1 MPSRRAVLA
10 GVAGGTVGALTGCV
24 STAGSSVKP
33 GTDSNTDWPMFGADR
48 MRSGYVP
55 SAAVPRSAP
64 GERFTASLKGTPI
77 GQPIVA
83 GGTVLQSTWYGI
95 EAFDAASGESLWR
108 FRDEEPEDTAVQ
120 YQPPAVHDGVAY
132 VGTESGL
139 VALDAG
145 SGEVRWRVETDSR
158 VSAPPVAGYDWNQLY
173 VGTIEGTLLDVALE
187 GGGSDPPGTV
197 QWTKSVYGEISRL
210 VAPNVAGVTAGTS
223 GGEVFMVYDGRG
235 LWRTKVPGGVTA
247 MTAERGN
254 SLYVATFGGGVLKL
268 RTAAHAGRVS
278 WHAEEGPVAQGL
290 LVRAAGGVH
299 GADGGGLTTLS
310 TDDGRERWT
319 FGDAASSVPAAA
331 GDTLYIGGEDS
342 ILAYKLDGGTGV
354 GGARIDPRRWQY
366 THDGGSVSGVSVA
379 DGAVFAAVGDDD
391 QRILALE

>member
-10 GVAGGTVGALTGCV
+10 GLAGGTVGSLAGCV
-24 STAGSSVKP
+24 STAGPSATP
-33 GTDSNTDWPMFGADR
+33 GTDSDTDWPMFGADR
-48 MRSGYVP
+48 LRSGYVP
-55 SAAVPRSAP
+55 SAAAPRSAP
-64 GERFTASLKGTPI
+64 SERFTASLEGTPI

-83 GGTVLQSTWYGI
+83 DGTVFQSTWYGI
-95 EAFDAASGESLWR
+95 EAFDAADGESLWR
-108 FRDEEPEDTAVQ
+108 FRDEEPGDTAVQ
-120 YQPPAVHDGVAY
+120 YQPPAVHDGIAY

-158 VSAPPVAGYDWNQLY
+158 VSAPPVAGYDWNHLY
-173 VGTIEGTLLDVALE
+173 VGTIEGTLLDVVLE
-187 GGGSDPPGTV
+187 EGSSEPPGTV
-197 QWTKSVYGEISRL
+197 QWTKSVYGEIVRL
-210 VAPNVAGVTAGTS
+210 VASNVAGVTAGTS

-278 WHAEEGPVAQGL
+278 WHTEDGPVAQGL
-290 LVRAAGGVH
+290 LVRAAGGVY
-299 GADGGGLTTLS
+299 GADGGGLTALG
-310 TDDGRERWT
+310 TDGGKERWT
-319 FGDAASSVPAAA
+319 VDDAASSVPAAA
-331 GDTLYIGGEDS
+331 GDTLYIAGEDS
-342 ILAYKLDGGTGV
+342 ILAYKFDGGTGV
-354 GGARIDPRRWQY
+354 GGARIDPRRWEY
-366 THDGGSVSGVSVA
+366 THDGGYVSGVSVA
-379 DGAVFAAVGDDD
+379 DGAVFAAVGDGD